1 MLKFCGSLPVAIVVM
16 VVLIGVLIPATC
28 LENWYGP
35 AAARFGVY
43 GTWWFA
49 ALAVL
54 LAVNVFAALVV
65 RFPWKQRRTGFLL
78 SHLGLLVLLLGC
90 LLTRRYGID
99 AQLPVF
105 EGQAASTATEDSYH
119 FQLTPGK
126 PAGGDICVPF
136 DPGPFNWADYA
147 QLPRFPWGL
156 VSHDRGL
163 LYDRDGIRLEAL
175 DYYSDSRQ
183 ITLPWLQLLTTPGPA
198 SPHGRP
204 AADGEPAPVV
214 LTVRASR
221 HPHAA
226 GRPFGLGGRAELAG
240 GQQLIFWMT
249 DNAAETAAFRD
260 ARPDGPL
267 GRKGRIV
274 LYAGGR
280 TYQFAVDELPP
291 KSRRPLGKTGL
302 EVELVKFDPAFLA
315 VQLLIHHGKLPPQT
329 MHLLADV
336 PELCEQDYR
345 DGVFGTFWY
354 DATRPPG
361 ATAGLSS
368 SATTGLRPAPG
379 SSSRAEN
386 TVGQANRGTHDPAAG
401 EPPAE
406 LLREAA
412 APRIDL
418 LQGADGKL
426 YYRAWSDAK
435 WSGAGP
441 MPPEGK
447 RIDIFAGT
455 PAAASLTVDRFL
467 PSAKPDVMPVPEPF
481 SKTVVAPRRQVRVRL
496 TVDGK
501 EEEFWLGADLGRPL
515 GAAAGERPK
524 SCCRQGSARG
534 PPVASRR
541 SRPGRA
547 GLSAQ
552 VPPPPGTRREPG
564 LLLYP
569 ACSTSA
575 TTPAAA
581 CGATCW

>member
-1 MLKFCGSLPVAIVVM
+1 MR
-16 VVLIGVLIPATC
+16 
-28 LENWYGP
+28 GP
-35 AAARFGVY
+35 TA
-43 GTWWFA
+43 
-49 ALAVL
+49 
-54 LAVNVFAALVV
+54 
-65 RFPWKQRRTGFLL
+65 PW
-78 SHLGLLVLLLGC
+78 
-90 LLTRRYGID
+90 
-99 AQLPVF
+99 
-105 EGQAASTATEDSYH
+105 
-119 FQLTPGK
+119 
-126 PAGGDICVPF
+126 
-136 DPGPFNWADYA
+136 
-147 QLPRFPWGL
+147 
-156 VSHDRGL
+156 
-163 LYDRDGIRLEAL
+163 
-175 DYYSDSRQ
+175 
-183 ITLPWLQLLTTPGPA
+183 
-198 SPHGRP
+198 
-204 AADGEPAPVV
+204 
-214 LTVRASR
+214 
-221 HPHAA
+221 
-226 GRPFGLGGRAELAG
+226 
-240 GQQLIFWMT
+240 
-249 DNAAETAAFRD
+249 
-260 ARPDGPL
+260 

-501 EEEFWLGADLGRPL
+501 EEEFWLGATSADPL
-515 GAAAGERPK
+515 E
-524 SCCRQGSARG
+524 
-534 PPVASRR
+534 
-541 SRPGRA
+541 
-547 GLSAQ
+547 
-552 VPPPPGTRREPG
+552 PPPENAQKVVVGKDRRVILQLRPDEVGLGVQVFLHKFRRRLEPGGQPG
-564 LLLYP
+564 LLLFQP
-569 ACSTSA
+569 ARLPRRRRPQLAEQRAGDPQPAGRFHRPCHGPRLSPLSEQLRRTVAAGKARSSRGRRRRS
-575 TTPAAA
+575 AAA
-581 CGATCW
+581 ALFVLVDAQLRSGPRLEIPRLPDDRLRRLLPLFLEVSAADAPRRRRRPPRRFC

>member
-291 KSRRPLGKTGL
+291 KSAPSAGQDRLGSRVGQVRSRLPRRATAHSPRQAAAADDASAGGCPRAVRARLSRRR
-302 EVELVKFDPAFLA
+302 VRHVLVRRHAAAGCHCWL
-315 VQLLIHHGKLPPQT
+315 VQQCHDR
-329 MHLLADV
+329 A
-336 PELCEQDYR
+336 
-345 DGVFGTFWY
+345 
-354 DATRPPG
+354 PPG
-361 ATAGLSS
+361 ARLVQPCGEHGWTSQPWHPRSGRRRAAGRTAPRGRR
-368 SATTGLRPAPG
+368 SAHRPAP
-379 SSSRAEN
+379 
-386 TVGQANRGTHDPAAG
+386 RG
-401 EPPAE
+401 
-406 LLREAA
+406 
-412 APRIDL
+412 
-418 LQGADGKL
+418 
-426 YYRAWSDAK
+426 
-435 WSGAGP
+435 
-441 MPPEGK
+441 
-447 RIDIFAGT
+447 
-455 PAAASLTVDRFL
+455 
-467 PSAKPDVMPVPEPF
+467 
-481 SKTVVAPRRQVRVRL
+481 RRQALLSRL
-496 TVDGK
+496 
-501 EEEFWLGADLGRPL
+501 E
-515 GAAAGERPK
+515 
-524 SCCRQGSARG
+524 
-534 PPVASRR
+534 
-541 SRPGRA
+541 
-547 GLSAQ
+547 
-552 VPPPPGTRREPG
+552 
-564 LLLYP
+564 
-569 ACSTSA
+569 
-575 TTPAAA
+575 
-581 CGATCW
+581 